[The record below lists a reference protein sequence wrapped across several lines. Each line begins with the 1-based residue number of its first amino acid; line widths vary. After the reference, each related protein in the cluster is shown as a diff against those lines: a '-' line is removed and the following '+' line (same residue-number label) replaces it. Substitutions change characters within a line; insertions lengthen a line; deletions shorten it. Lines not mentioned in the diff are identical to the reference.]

1 MTACS
6 APSSEPAAAT
16 RLGLRP
22 GEKFRIGEAVF
33 RLAALI
39 DRLPDAALGGLSFG
53 PRVLIAGA
61 ALART
66 GLLRPGA
73 LVNYEYRIRLPEGGD
88 ADGLDRAGPRRLS
101 AGRLAV
107 CAAAPTRRRRWSDCS
122 TGSGFFSSLAGI
134 TALLVGG
141 IGIGNAVAGYIA
153 SKTEA
158 IATLKCLGASTG
170 LVFAAYL
177 LQILA
182 LALIGIAIGLMLGGA
197 APLLAGPL
205 LAGLLP
211 ASLPVAVYWG
221 PLGFAALCGLLATL
235 VFALWPLAAIGRI
248 PPGALWRD
256 RIAPAPRRLA
266 PLAAAATR
274 RSPRWRWPRRSC

>member
-1 MTACS
+1 MRGS
-6 APSSEPAAAT
+6 ADASPSLERLLD
-16 RLGLRP
+16 RLG
-22 GEKFRIGEAVF
+22 
-33 RLAALI
+33 
-39 DRLPDAALGGLSFG
+39 
-53 PRVLIAGA
+53 
-61 ALART
+61 
-66 GLLRPGA
+66 
-73 LVNYEYRIRLPEGGD
+73 
-88 ADGLDRAGPRRLS
+88 
-101 AGRLAV
+101 
-107 CAAAPTRRRRWSDCS
+107 
-122 TGSGFFSSLAGI
+122 FFLNLAGI

-141 IGIGNAVAGYIA
+141 IGIGNAVAGYVA

-182 LALIGIAIGLMLGGA
+182 LALIGIAVGLMLGGA

-211 ASLPVAVYWG
+211 ASLPVAVYPA

-235 VFALWPLAAIGRI
+235 VFALWPLAAIGRV

-256 RIAPAPRRLA
+256 RVAPAPRRLA
-266 PLAAAATR
+266 PLAAARDAPLAALALAAAIVLSAPDR
-274 RSPRWRWPRRSC
+274 RFALWYLGGALAAFALFRLAAWADRRRRAPRAASAPPAAAAGARQSAPARRRRPRGSWSRSGSVSA